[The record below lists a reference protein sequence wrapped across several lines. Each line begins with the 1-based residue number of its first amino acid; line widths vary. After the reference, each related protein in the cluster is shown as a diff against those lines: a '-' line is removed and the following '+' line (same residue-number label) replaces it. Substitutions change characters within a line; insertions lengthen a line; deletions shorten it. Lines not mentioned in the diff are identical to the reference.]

1 MDKLKEIVS
10 NEKVRGLIAIAAAVI
25 MYYTPAHVD
34 AIIETLLAAL
44 GVQKL
49 ILKDKD

>member
-1 MDKLKEIVS
+1 MDKLKEMIS

-25 MYYTPAHVD
+25 MYYTPSHVD

-44 GVQKL
+44 GIQKL
-49 ILKDKD
+49 VLKSND